1 MSDKILGLDE
11 VCQLLDKPE
20 ATIKRYAR
28 ESLLTNIGD
37 EEEYKFNKE
46 EVMRY
51 LDFQKRLG

>member
-1 MSDKILGLDE
+1 MSDDILGLDE
-11 VCQLLDKPE
+11 VCEILGKPE

-37 EEEYKFNKE
+37 ENDFRFNKE

-51 LDFQKRLG
+51 LDFAKRLG